1 MYYIMVQYRRVPKN
15 GQYFSGYYISAIK
28 SIIPIVVDYKFSVSC
43 RNDGFV
49 ENVLDWHEKLITN
62 KCKGSETI

>member
-49 ENVLDWHEKLITN
+49 ENVLD
-62 KCKGSETI
+62 